1 MLWIRSQT
9 MKTMYT
15 VPEIMSILGVSKNA
29 VYTLIRNNSFKTYR
43 TARGY
48 LIPISS
54 FENWLYEGKVQ

>member
-1 MLWIRSQT
+1 

-15 VPEIMSILGVSKNA
+15 VPEIMNILGVSKNA